1 MTRTRAARCATSAV
15 RPSMK
20 TEEQIRV
27 IELLM
32 KRLDEGSNVDAGGLI
47 QF

>member
-1 MTRTRAARCATSAV
+1 
-15 RPSMK
+15 MK